1 MRNIKEL
8 YSYLTYLLVYFEHMS
23 FYFKIIGC

>member
-8 YSYLTYLLVYFEHMS
+8 YTYLTYLLVYFEHMPI
-23 FYFKIIGC
+23 YFKIIGC